1 MAGAMGE
8 RTPGQGCWEGVHV
21 VAGLLARVVV
31 PAAGQHL
38 RHLLAALADSSTP
51 WLLPLPSLSALARLD
66 FGYVVYPFATGLGKK
81 KLADFVRRRRWAR
94 TRVPLEVPE
103 CASVGASASP
113 CKAEPASLQEAMA
126 SGSVTGEVETVI
138 EGMLEE
144 VEATVAAPAPAEATP
159 PAEAGA
165 EVGPPA
171 EAAAEVGPLAE
182 AVGEV
187 GPPAEAV
194 AEVGPSAEAVSEVGP
209 EAEEAGK
216 NGSELLQLLLA
227 ELQAREGLE
236 VEPSSPSSISKLSSL
251 PTADSLPAVTPPPA
265 EVEPPAAWLPE
276 TAAAVADS
284 SHLDAGHFGPSRM
297 LDPRHI
303 DGGQQ
308 QHVRSAV
315 ADSLPHTTMEA
326 AAATATPECSPAAED
341 VACVATLTGCTHTAD
356 MPITN
361 EGVNG
366 EMELE
371 GGGSSSRDDPA
382 VLLSLG
388 GLPVVPKF

>member
-8 RTPGQGCWEGVHV
+8 RTPGQGCWEGVQV

-171 EAAAEVGPLAE
+171 EA
-182 AVGEV
+182 
-187 GPPAEAV
+187 V
-194 AEVGPSAEAVSEVGP
+194 AEVGP